1 MVVRCENT
9 IQSTIARGEGMKNF
23 KLRQGKNPIYP
34 INKDIYEKVT
44 NKKKPYFSESDKYFA
59 ICPQCDNPIQIIGL
73 YKHIKVSPYGK
84 HYGNDISIARY
95 NDQAYQYCP
104 YRQKKM
110 SIDRN
115 IKKRKLTG
123 FEKNIYNTVRENY
136 DTAIYILS
144 KVINIRIS
152 QKLAERMLTSYIKHE
167 AWLYPWSTLNN
178 VPWIIGYFFPAES
191 LYKKLIKTNS
201 ALYNAILDRCPSVYF
216 EPSYIEGYS
225 VLLTKE
231 WTELY
236 FSLYGHKRKIVDD
249 ICQETFEFRV
259 IGKKNDQYVLIYKE
273 ILTVDET
280 YYMNLLHKKNTYRN
294 ESLIEM
300 ALKKMPAVLQDKR

>member
-1 MVVRCENT
+1 
-9 IQSTIARGEGMKNF
+9 MKNF
-23 KLRQGKNPIYP
+23 KLRQGKNPIQ
-34 INKDIYEKVT
+34 V
-44 NKKKPYFSESDKYFA
+44 
-59 ICPQCDNPIQIIGL
+59 IGL

-104 YRQKKM
+104 YRQKKI
-110 SIDRN
+110 SLNRDL
-115 IKKRKLTG
+115 KKRRLTD

-144 KVINIRIS
+144 KVINIRITS
-152 QKLAERMLTSYIKHE
+152 KLAERMLTSYVKHE

-191 LYKKLIKTNS
+191 LYKKLIKTDS
-201 ALYNAILDRCPSVYF
+201 PLYNAILERCPAIYF
-216 EPSYIEGYS
+216 EPSYMEGYS

-236 FSLYGHKRKIVDD
+236 FSLYGHKRETVGDSCK
-249 ICQETFEFRV
+249 ETFEFRV
-259 IGKKNDQYVLIYKE
+259 TRKKNDQYRLIYSE
-273 ILTVDET
+273 VLAVDET
-280 YYMNLLHKKNTYRN
+280 YYMNLLHKKTTYRN
-294 ESLIEM
+294 EVLMEM
-300 ALKKMPAVLQDKR
+300 AMKKMPVVLLGKSNEI